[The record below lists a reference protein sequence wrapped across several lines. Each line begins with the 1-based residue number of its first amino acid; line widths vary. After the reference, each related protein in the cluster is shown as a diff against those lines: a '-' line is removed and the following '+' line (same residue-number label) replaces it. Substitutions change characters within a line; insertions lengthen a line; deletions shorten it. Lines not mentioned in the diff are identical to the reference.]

1 MSLLLESGHF
11 DSWAT
16 GNMPG
21 FRLLKIKVKFLFNKV
36 ELHSTLK
43 QSYFVSGRFQ
53 LYPHISRKKP
63 RNTLVLIQKSIRI
76 HVTERCRSLRIL
88 GSVTIIGGRLM
99 QVSTVFYTSSLCL
112 VYNRATVAYL
122 AFVRQIN
129 ETNNDNNNNE
139 LYSQV
144 HCVSLNAHNKMAA
157 VIKSIQSNIIKMK
170 LT

>member
-76 HVTERCRSLRIL
+76 HVTECCRSLRIL
-88 GSVTIIGGRLM
+88 GSVSIIGGRLM
-99 QVSTVFYTSSLCL
+99 QVSTVFYTNSLCL
-112 VYNRATVAYL
+112 VYNRALQQRIRILLSFDKSMKPTTTTTTMSFIRRCTAYL
-122 AFVRQIN
+122 LLRI
-129 ETNNDNNNNE
+129 TRWP
-139 LYSQV
+139 L
-144 HCVSLNAHNKMAA
+144 
-157 VIKSIQSNIIKMK
+157 
-170 LT
+170 